1 MAAPGHQYQQMMSGS
16 QGQLGQQPA
25 PFPGV
30 QPGPGPGQGPG
41 QGPGPGPAGQQALIG
56 QPPMQHP
63 PGQMAP
69 QMMSPGA
76 TKELN
81 AITLCKKGQEF
92 VQDIVAKVTEIF
104 KQLQTKQMP
113 LPNGLN
119 ATTAAYMDKRSK
131 LEENLQTLS
140 MGFKKLHLFYS
151 KVNEMSKDCDNLSEE
166 ALIPIEGQPFE
177 DRMSTSSSEV
187 YYRYVVDE
195 NREVIEQL
203 QAKNRELKDIIDQM
217 RVIIW
222 EINTMLV
229 MRKT

>member
-1 MAAPGHQYQQMMSGS
+1 MAAPGHQYPQMMPGS
-16 QGQLGQQPA
+16 QGQPGQQPA
-25 PFPGV
+25 PFPGA
-30 QPGPGPGQGPG
+30 QP
-41 QGPGPGPAGQQALIG
+41 GPGPGPAGPGPGQGG
-56 QPPMQHP
+56 QPPMMGQHP
-63 PGQMAP
+63 QAP

-76 TKELN
+76 TPKELN

-113 LPNGLN
+113 LPNGVN
-119 ATTAAYMDKRSK
+119 ATSASYMEKRAK

-140 MGFKKLHLFYS
+140 TGFKKLHLFYS

-177 DRMSTSSSEV
+177 DRMSTNSSEV
-187 YYRYVVDE
+187 YYRFVVDE
-195 NREVIEQL
+195 NREVIDQL

-217 RVIIW
+217 RMIIW

>member
-1 MAAPGHQYQQMMSGS
+1 MATPGHQYQQMMPGS
-16 QGQLGQQPA
+16 QGQPGQQPA
-25 PFPGV
+25 PYPGV
-30 QPGPGPGQGPG
+30 QPGPGPGPGTQQGI
-41 QGPGPGPAGQQALIG
+41 IG

-63 PGQMAP
+63 PSQMQP
-69 QMMSPGA
+69 QMMSPSA

-113 LPNGLN
+113 LPNGVN
-119 ATTAAYMDKRSK
+119 ATSATYMDKRGK

-151 KVNEMSKDCDNLSEE
+151 KVNEMSKDCENLPEE

-203 QAKNRELKDIIDQM
+203 QAKNRELKGIIDQM
-217 RVIIW
+217 RMIIW

>member
-1 MAAPGHQYQQMMSGS
+1 MAAPGHQFQQMMPGS
-16 QGQLGQQPA
+16 QAQPVQQPA

-30 QPGPGPGQGPG
+30 QPGPGPG
-41 QGPGPGPAGQQALIG
+41 PGPGSQQPMMS
-56 QPPMQHP
+56 QPQMQHP
-63 PGQMAP
+63 PTQMAP
-69 QMMSPGA
+69 QMVSPNA

-113 LPNGLN
+113 LPNGVN
-119 ATTAAYMDKRSK
+119 ATVTSYMEKRTK

-177 DRMSTSSSEV
+177 DRMSTNSSEV
-187 YYRYVVDE
+187 YYRFVVDE
-195 NREVIEQL
+195 NREIIEQL

-217 RVIIW
+217 RMIIW